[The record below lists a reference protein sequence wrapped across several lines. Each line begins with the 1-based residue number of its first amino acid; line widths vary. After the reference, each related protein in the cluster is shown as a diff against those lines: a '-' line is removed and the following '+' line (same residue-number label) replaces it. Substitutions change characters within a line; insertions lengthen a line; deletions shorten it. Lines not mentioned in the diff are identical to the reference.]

1 MKTELASSGDP
12 VLPLLDYALS
22 TTPRPI
28 QVSTPGT
35 ILVVASNPGGY
46 SDIPEQDYVVV
57 DSIVFDF
64 GPKGADASNLTT
76 VDGTAWKVIAPAGWT
91 TPTVSGLKFTFIPPP
106 DQAKIFPANGLQF
119 TFSQIPVNATVGTA
133 TLAIGETASSPGNP
147 AEPDFY
153 PPQPRALRKR
163 TRPIGKFPV
172 DFSVGDLTAQPPEVP
187 VGGATVLAWSGSAGA
202 AYEISYNGLRVTQHA
217 DGTLLQPQDTY
228 PKTSA
233 GDPAL
238 SVSARTTFT
247 LTVTY
252 TPPGGSD
259 PAIFQR
265 QVTVSVY
272 SPQPDI
278 SLFTAT
284 PEFIQVPAGSPSA
297 ITLTWTVKNGRTPDC
312 VAFTVTPPLPTFPAT
327 GKDLRHELKYSQ
339 PITLTAYGEEGTT
352 PVSQTKD
359 ILIAHT
365 AVISQGIGKYSVFAT
380 VSPDG
385 DYAFVLNQASQSISV
400 IATPGTDVTTWSTIA
415 TLEGLPKPL
424 ATLAFASS
432 AAGKFLLVTTGD
444 INGGSLTVITVTSAA
459 PAQWPRVTLKNGMSA
474 LSLDVSTTPNGAYVF
489 VTCSGSVEPPAPT
502 LVSIFTINGSN
513 PQQWPVFSVK
523 LSGQPVMLRS
533 TAVSPLGDYAFITAL
548 SGDGPQLWAITLK
561 GSDPAQWPV
570 ARLNI
575 NGGETGIAFSPDR
588 KFGVSADFSTGL
600 VRVFD
605 LSASDPA
612 QWRLL
617 DTIAQGMKQPMFAAF
632 SPDGAYVFATN
643 PNQNFVT
650 LVRVSS
656 DPPSKWKSFQLTQ
669 GISNQPMTAFP
680 GSKENLTFITNANT
694 EDAPGSLAIVAIAP
708 QLPPGLAMV
717 VTPPQFR
724 PRRPANQD

>member
-1 MKTELASSGDP
+1 MATLT
-12 VLPLLDYALS
+12 LLDYTVS
-22 TTPRPI
+22 TTPRPL

-35 ILVVASNPGGY
+35 ITIVASNPGNY
-46 SDIPEQDYVVV
+46 SDIPEQDYVAVE
-57 DSIVFDF
+57 SIIFDF
-64 GPKGADASNLTT
+64 GLEGADAANLTA

-91 TPTVSGLKFTFIPPP
+91 APSVSGLKFTFIPPSGH
-106 DQAKIFPANGLQF
+106 ANIFPATGLQF
-119 TFSQIPVNATVGTA
+119 TFSQIPVNATVGTV
-133 TLAIGETASSPGNP
+133 TLTIGETASSPGNP
-147 AEPDFY
+147 AEPDY
-153 PPQPRALRKR
+153 PPQARALRKR

-187 VGGATVLAWSGSAGA
+187 IGGATVLAWSGSAGA
-202 AYEISYNGLRVTQHA
+202 VYEISYNGIRVAQHA
-217 DGTLLQPQDTY
+217 DGAPLQPQDTY
-228 PKTSA
+228 PKTSV

-272 SPQPDI
+272 SPQPEI

-284 PEFIQVPAGSPSA
+284 PEFIQVPAGAPSA
-297 ITLTWTVKNGRTPDC
+297 ITLTWAVKNGRKPDC
-312 VAFTVTPPLPTFPAT
+312 VAFTVTPPLPTFPDT

-359 ILIAHT
+359 ILIAHVG
-365 AVISQGIGKYSVFAT
+365 VISQGIGKYSVFAT

-385 DYAFVLNQASQSISV
+385 NYAFVLNQASQSISV
-400 IATPGTDVTTWSTIA
+400 IATPGTDVTTWSTVA
-415 TLEGLPKPL
+415 TLEGIPKPL

-432 AAGKFLLVTTGD
+432 AAGNFLLVTGGD
-444 INGGSLTVITVTSAA
+444 VNSGSLTVITVTSAA
-459 PAQWPRVTLKNGMSA
+459 PAQWPRVTLKAGSA
-474 LSLDVSTTPNGAYVF
+474 PSLDVSATPNGGYVF
-489 VTCSGSVEPPAPT
+489 VTCRGNFDPPAPP
-502 LVSIFTINGSN
+502 LVSVFTINGSN
-513 PQQWPVFSVK
+513 PQQWPVFNVK
-523 LSGQPVMLRS
+523 LSGQPMMLRS

-575 NGGETGIAFSPDR
+575 DGGETGIAFSPDR
-588 KFGVSADFSTGL
+588 KFGVSADFSAAL

-612 QWRLL
+612 QWRVL
-617 DTIAQGMKQPMFAAF
+617 DTITQGMKQPMYAAF
-632 SPDGAYVFATN
+632 SPDGAYVFAPN

-656 DPPSKWKSFQLTQ
+656 DPPSKWKTFQLTQ
-669 GISNQPMTAFP
+669 GIGNQAIFTFP
-680 GSKENLTFITNANT
+680 GSKENLTFIANANSG
-694 EDAPGSLAIVAIAP
+694 DAPGSLAIVAIAP
-708 QLPPGLAMV
+708 PLPPGLATV
-717 VTPPQFR
+717 ATPPPFR
-724 PRRPANQD
+724 PRRPSHRD